1 MPPVAVVRVPGRD
14 LIVPDGL
21 VSIFANEA
29 SIRDTYWR
37 PGPEDVV
44 FDIGCY
50 KGSYVIPALIAGAT
64 VYAVDPFSAYTAQ
77 ILILCQANGI
87 STGRLVTVNEAL
99 TGPGGYP
106 ETLWA
111 ALAGEQWQDIYA
123 HRDDAF
129 ITLDEL
135 AARLGVTRIDRIK
148 IDVEGAEYEVL
159 RGGTE
164 TLRRFRPELLIEDH
178 TGIYA
183 FAAEMEIRRH
193 CHELL
198 AGLGYSIE
206 TVRYADERS
215 PSGSLDRDFWVCRP

>member
-1 MPPVAVVRVPGRD
+1 VAVARIAGRD
-14 LIVPDGL
+14 ITVPDQLSGL
-21 VSIFANEA
+21 FANEA
-29 SIRDTYWR
+29 GIRDRFWTAG
-37 PGPEDVV
+37 PGDVV

-50 KGSYVIPALIAGAT
+50 QGSYTIPALIAGAT

-77 ILILCQANGI
+77 IVTLCRDNGI
-87 STGRLVTVNEAL
+87 GTSRLTTVNEAL
-99 TGPGGYP
+99 AGPGGYP
-106 ETLWA
+106 EALWT
-111 ALAGEQWQDIYA
+111 ALAGERWQDIYA
-123 HRDDAF
+123 HRDDSF
-129 ITLDEL
+129 TTLDDL
-135 AARLGVTRIDRIK
+135 VTRLDVTRIDRIK
-148 IDVEGAEYEVL
+148 IDVEGAELEVL

-198 AGLGYSIE
+198 AGLGYSVE

-215 PSGSLDRDFWVCRP
+215 PQGSLDRDFWVCRP